1 MSQGG
6 ENLLWRG
13 FTDERRVFLSTLPAT
28 PGERRLA
35 LVALSV
41 SAAIFLALVPF
52 AKQPI
57 GQVWAFIP
65 IYQSAFVVNDLIT
78 AVLLFGQFS
87 FLKSRAMLVLASG
100 YLFTAFMAGAHAL
113 TFPGLFAPTGLLGAG
128 PHSTAWMYLFWH
140 AGFPLAFIAYA
151 LLKDRP
157 QAEPAGARL
166 RVATGFAILWSVVAV
181 LLVGCAFTLL
191 ATTGKDLL
199 PALMR
204 GNQYTPALP
213 FYIGAVWM
221 LSMVALAFL
230 WRRKPHS
237 MLDVWLMVVM
247 GAWFFDVAL
256 SGVFNAARFDL
267 GFYAGRVYGLLA
279 ASFVLIVL
287 LVENGMLYRRLAA
300 AHEGEFRERRRAQEK
315 AIELSAVNKE
325 LESFS
330 YSVSH
335 DLRAPL
341 RAIDGYSRLLEEDS
355 GERLGEEGRRLLGV
369 VRASSQRMGR
379 LIDDLLAFSRL
390 GQHEP
395 TKSSVDMT
403 QLAQEVA
410 TELGGEFP
418 AARIAVSPLPPA
430 VVDRALLKQ
439 VWANL
444 IGNALKYSFKCE
456 RPQIE
461 IGARQDADENVYSI
475 RDNGVGFDM
484 RYAAKLFG
492 VFQRLHSSDEFPGTG
507 VGLAIV
513 QRVINR
519 HGGRVWA
526 QSRPG
531 EGATFFFSLPGA
543 SGDGE
548 LRAD

>member
-1 MSQGG
+1 MSRGG

-28 PGERRLA
+28 PGARRLA
-35 LVALSV
+35 LIAVSV

-52 AKQPI
+52 AKLPV

-65 IYQSAFVVNDLIT
+65 IYQSAFLVNDLIT
-78 AVLLFGQFS
+78 AVLLFGQFA
-87 FLKSRAMLVLASG
+87 FLKSRALLVLASG

-113 TFPGLFAPTGLLGAG
+113 TFPGLFAPTGLLGSG
-128 PHSTAWMYLFWH
+128 PHSTAWMYMFWH

-151 LLKDRP
+151 LLKR
-157 QAEPAGARL
+157 QEETGTGVGESL
-166 RVATGFAILWSVVAV
+166 RTSTSSAILASIAAVV
-181 LLVGCAFTLL
+181 LIGCALTLL
-191 ATTGKDLL
+191 ATTGQSFL
-199 PALMR
+199 PDLMR
-204 GNQYTPALP
+204 GNQYAPALP
-213 FYIGAVWM
+213 FVVGAVWM
-221 LSMVALAFL
+221 LSVAALAVL
-230 WRRKPHS
+230 WRRRPHS

-247 GAWFFDVAL
+247 CAWFFDVAL
-256 SGVFNAARFDL
+256 SAVLNAARFDL
-267 GFYAGRVYGLLA
+267 GFYAGRAYGLLA
-279 ASFVLIVL
+279 ASFVLVVL
-287 LVENGMLYRRLAA
+287 LVENGVLYSRLAA

-390 GQHEP
+390 GQQEP
-395 TKSSVDMT
+395 AKSSVDMT

-410 TELGGEFP
+410 TELGREFP
-418 AARIAVSPLPPA
+418 AAQIAVSRLPPA
-430 VVDRALLKQ
+430 MADRALLKQ

-444 IGNALKYSFKCE
+444 IGNALKYSFKRE

-461 IGARQDADENVYSI
+461 VGARPEAEEDVYWI

-492 VFQRLHSSDEFPGTG
+492 VFQRLHRQDEFPGTG

-513 QRVINR
+513 QRVVTR
-519 HGGRVWA
+519 HRGRVWA
-526 QSRPG
+526 ESRPD
-531 EGATFFFSLPGA
+531 EGACFYFSLPRE
-543 SGDGE
+543 SG
-548 LRAD
+548 LAAR

>member
-492 VFQRLHSSDEFPGTG
+492 VFQRLHRQDEFPGTG

-513 QRVINR
+513 QRVVTR
-519 HGGRVWA
+519 HRGRVWA
-526 QSRPG
+526 ESRPD
-531 EGATFFFSLPGA
+531 EGACFYFSLPRE
-543 SGDGE
+543 SE
-548 LRAD
+548 LAAR